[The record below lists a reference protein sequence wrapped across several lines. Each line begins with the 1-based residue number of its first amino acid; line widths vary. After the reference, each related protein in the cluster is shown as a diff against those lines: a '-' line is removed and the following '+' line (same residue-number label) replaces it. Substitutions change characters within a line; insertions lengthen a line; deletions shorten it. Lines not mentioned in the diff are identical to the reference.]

1 MAFCV
6 QTKTFAIPESQRLTL
21 SRPLPRNP
29 GGPPCLSSRASGASR
44 GISNPEPLLFG
55 GRSFGLLSKSDTM
68 TKEYLNTEQ
77 LAVGA
82 SRPVEGMRR
91 NQRLSAALRRG
102 PGAAAP
108 GREGVLKG

>member
-1 MAFCV
+1 ML
-6 QTKTFAIPESQRLTL
+6 ES
-21 SRPLPRNP
+21 
-29 GGPPCLSSRASGASR
+29 
-44 GISNPEPLLFG
+44 LLFG
-55 GRSFGLLSKSDTM
+55 GWHFGLFSKGNTM

-82 SRPVEGMRR
+82 SRPVDGMRKH
-91 NQRLSAALRRG
+91 QRLLAALRWG

>member
-1 MAFCV
+1 ML
-6 QTKTFAIPESQRLTL
+6 ES
-21 SRPLPRNP
+21 
-29 GGPPCLSSRASGASR
+29 
-44 GISNPEPLLFG
+44 LLFG
-55 GRSFGLLSKSDTM
+55 GWHFGLFSKGNTM

-82 SRPVEGMRR
+82 SRPVDGMRR
-91 NQRLSAALRRG
+91 NQRLFAAPPWG